1 MVNKAE
7 IIEGRRDTG
16 LSMINRIVSVYT
28 KGGGKFCCNN
38 KRIRGTR
45 GFLERCWAKFRAGL
59 ARVCDAS
66 RDAVTPVGVFIVG
79 HPVSAKDDPSSA
91 FRLSIVGGGGRISRN
106 RAGFDRGCTY
116 GGGGDRIRIISK
128 EGYQ

>member
-1 MVNKAE
+1 
-7 IIEGRRDTG
+7 
-16 LSMINRIVSVYT
+16 MINRIVSVYT

-116 GGGGDRIRIISK
+116 GGRRGPNSNNIQGGISITWVHSP
-128 EGYQ
+128 